1 MVDFNAEG
9 VHGERFEMDVERGK
23 VREFSR
29 AVHATDDGYSSGT
42 SPIAPPTFLTSAF
55 HWELDVE
62 GAAIW
67 QRAAMSQERG
77 MHAEQEFVFH
87 GPPPRAGDKLSATS
101 RIESIYTK
109 SGRRGGELTFV
120 VMVTE
125 YRDVGGTLV
134 AEAKMTG
141 VETSKPPTA
150 EGA

>member
-9 VHGERFEMDVERGK
+9 VHGERFEMDIERGK

-29 AVHATDDGYSSGT
+29 SVHSDAEAYTAGRN
-42 SPIAPPTFLTSAF
+42 PIAPPTFLTTAF

-67 QRAAMSQERG
+67 QRVQMSQERG
-77 MHAEQEFVFH
+77 MHAEQEYTFH
-87 GPPPRAGDKLSATS
+87 GPPPRAGAKLTAKS
-101 RIESIYTK
+101 RIDNIFTK
-109 SGRRGGELTFV
+109 KGRRGGELTFV
-120 VMVTE
+120 VMITE
-125 YRDVGGTLV
+125 YRDEDGTLV

-141 VETSKPPTA
+141 VETSKPPTE